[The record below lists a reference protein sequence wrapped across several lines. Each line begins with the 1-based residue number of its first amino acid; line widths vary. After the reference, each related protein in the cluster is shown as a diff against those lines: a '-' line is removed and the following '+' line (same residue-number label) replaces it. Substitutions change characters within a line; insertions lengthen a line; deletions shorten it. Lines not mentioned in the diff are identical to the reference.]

1 MLMVLVV
8 VETEEGMMAAVMVLV
23 VETEEGVMAV
33 ETEEGVMA
41 AVMVLLAVETEEG
54 VMAVAAAAAESA
66 AVEKGAAVERAQVRT
81 QVSWECR
88 DRNLSSSRRQWG
100 MQVMNLALCTRIHNC
115 WNFFAHQLAK
125 IGLCRY

>member
-1 MLMVLVV
+1 
-8 VETEEGMMAAVMVLV
+8 MAGEAVAA
-23 VETEEGVMAV
+23 ESAV
-33 ETEEGVMA
+33 GAVA
-41 AVMVLLAVETEEG
+41 AESAAVETEEG

-88 DRNLSSSRRQWG
+88 DRNLSSSTRQWG
-100 MQVMNLALCTRIHNC
+100 MQVMKLALCTRIHNC